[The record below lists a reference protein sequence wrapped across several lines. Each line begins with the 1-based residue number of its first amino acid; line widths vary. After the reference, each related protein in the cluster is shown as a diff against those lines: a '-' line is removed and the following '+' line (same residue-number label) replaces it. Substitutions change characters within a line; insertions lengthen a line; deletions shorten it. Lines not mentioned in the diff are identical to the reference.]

1 MKWTQM
7 KWICFQIRAACTLRD
22 TVAAHGERGK
32 FSRTRVSGQF
42 VCFFI
47 PFHFQHVLS
56 VSVIDCSKTFR
67 SSKNRRKHERKLLS
81 LKPGNPFEDIAL
93 IDALHNHV
101 TKLAAQQQQQQVHD
115 TCKALLQLHTEDEQ
129 AASLQRLYASI
140 LEEMQTALDDIW
152 IPELMGGTA
161 QHLTGPNVDYL
172 ALRKEQRY
180 ALISACLLHSNIIQ

>member
-1 MKWTQM
+1 M
-7 KWICFQIRAACTLRD
+7 
-22 TVAAHGERGK
+22 
-32 FSRTRVSGQF
+32 
-42 VCFFI
+42 
-47 PFHFQHVLS
+47 LS
-56 VSVIDCSKTFR
+56 VSVFDCSKTFR

-101 TKLAAQQQQQQVHD
+101 TKLAQQQQQVRD
-115 TCKALLQLHTEDEQ
+115 TCKALLQLHTEDVQ
-129 AASLQRLYASI
+129 AASLQRLYACI
-140 LEEMQTALDDIW
+140 LEEMQAALDDIW

-180 ALISACLLHSNIIQ
+180 ALISACLLRSIVS